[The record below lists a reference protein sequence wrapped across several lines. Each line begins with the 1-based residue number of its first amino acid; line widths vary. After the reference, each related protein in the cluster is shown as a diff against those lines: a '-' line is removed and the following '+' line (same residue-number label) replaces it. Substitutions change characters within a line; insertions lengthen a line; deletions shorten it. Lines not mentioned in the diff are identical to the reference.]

1 MSGLPN
7 DGLEMD
13 AMRRLV
19 RIAMMPAVRP
29 ADLLV
34 EHALSQRTDSWIDA
48 AIGSLA
54 ADAGPDEPS
63 PHEWNRTPPT
73 SDGLSAAR
81 AGAKRRYERADST
94 AARCEALLA
103 YAWCVACSMVHQR
116 TTGSSESIDSIHGL
130 LGAAAAVSPIDVR
143 DFLAL
148 AIATDCG

>member
-1 MSGLPN
+1 MSGLPPG
-7 DGLEMD
+7 GLELD

-19 RIAMMPAVRP
+19 RLAMMPAVRP

-34 EHALSQRTDSWIDA
+34 EHALSQRTDTWIDV

-54 ADAGPDEPS
+54 ADAGPDAPS
-63 PHEWNRTPPT
+63 PREWNLTPPT
-73 SDGLSAAR
+73 VAGLSAAR
-81 AGAKRRYERADST
+81 AGAKRRYEQADTTS
-94 AARCEALLA
+94 ARCEALLA

-116 TTGSSESIDSIHGL
+116 TTGSSESIDSIHAL
-130 LGAAAAVSPIDVR
+130 LGAAAAVSPMDVR